1 MEAFA
6 TVADIEARWK
16 DLDST
21 EEARATALLMDASA
35 MLSSQLGD
43 VEIEEGSTLDY
54 ALTAVCANMVIRAMS
69 ASASDLYGVTQSAM
83 TAGPYTQSMSYAN
96 PTGDL
101 YITKAEKAMLGI
113 GEGYITSIQARIGES
128 DD

>member
-1 MEAFA
+1 MAFA
-6 TVADIEARWK
+6 TINDVESRWRA
-16 DLDST
+16 LDSD
-21 EEARATALLMDASA
+21 EQARATALLDDASA

-113 GEGYITSIQARIGES
+113 GDGYITSIQARIGES